1 MEKGQ
6 HLIKKVTEQV
16 ERYINDILYN
26 VQDNQIGS
34 FKYVIENLQ
43 RWAQRTFLGLNFKA
57 MLANLS
63 SGITN
68 LATKPEWQGG
78 GRSNAAKASYLQN
91 QILKKR

>member
-1 MEKGQ
+1 
-6 HLIKKVTEQV
+6 
-16 ERYINDILYN
+16 
-26 VQDNQIGS
+26 
-34 FKYVIENLQ
+34 
-43 RWAQRTFLGLNFKA
+43 

-91 QILKKR
+91 QIFSMLEYIFITPPPPHFCLS